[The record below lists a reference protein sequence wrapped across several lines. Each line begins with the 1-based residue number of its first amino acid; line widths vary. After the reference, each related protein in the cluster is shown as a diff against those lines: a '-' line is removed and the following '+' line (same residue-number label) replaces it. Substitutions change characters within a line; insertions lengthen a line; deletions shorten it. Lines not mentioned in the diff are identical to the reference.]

1 MPNAKKNLAGMRF
14 GRLMAL
20 EPTEERY
27 RGNVVWKCQ
36 CSCKDKT
43 IVYHPSS
50 RLLDGDINSCGCLKR
65 EQDKINLT
73 GPKSG
78 NYEHLREAFQSKKID
93 GVAVQL
99 FTDKPNK
106 NNASG
111 YKGVVK
117 KGPNNYQAR
126 IKVNGKTYYKYGF
139 KTASEAYYKGRLA
152 LEKEHLPEK
161 FIEKRNEK

>member
-1 MPNAKKNLAGMRF
+1 M
-14 GRLMAL
+14 
-20 EPTEERY
+20 
-27 RGNVVWKCQ
+27 
-36 CSCKDKT
+36 
-43 IVYHPSS
+43 
-50 RLLDGDINSCGCLKR
+50 
-65 EQDKINLT
+65 
-73 GPKSG
+73 
-78 NYEHLREAFQSKKID
+78 REAFQSKKID
-93 GVAVQL
+93 GVTVQL

-117 KGPNNYQAR
+117 RGLNNYQAR

-139 KTASEAYYKGRLA
+139 KTAEEAYYQGRLA